1 MDWSELPQHIL
12 HHILNFVPTKEAAR
26 TSILSKTW
34 KSTWD
39 SRSKVDLDLN
49 IFEPYEENFP
59 EFARKTLERY
69 VEQGLG
75 VESLKLSWTAL
86 MNNNDH
92 QILDSMKQW
101 IDFVFAA
108 GNNLKRLMIISGSPY
123 MLNLRASNTLVTLSL
138 YDCKLENNNIS
149 ENIKFPSLKNLNLR
163 FTSLTSDIIHKI
175 FLRGS
180 PFLKSFYLIS
190 CDGLESLVVSGL
202 VWITHIF
209 VEYCQSLRRVDIQAP
224 NLQCFSFFNR
234 SRFLQKHDK
243 CEINLG
249 NCDASLKELT
259 LGTFE
264 LPSDDKCWLQ
274 SMVSRFVSLE
284 SLHLCNLYNANK
296 EAIKISNPSLRRLVI
311 RNCTSFEDTTV
322 INAPNLRSVEF
333 LLNGYPFYSLPKSNK
348 LSLVQFSSDLNNQP
362 VNAIWFRKLKELFA
376 ETSHMEDTRMSIR
389 CNKKDEF
396 YEKLRIGWSK
406 RPRYLPDAEP
416 YDLKNIKIESVNL
429 EQDIDIREDIDAA
442 LLQAYRALSFKFT
455 RLIDLPYYNKRCSG
469 EIAAEEHRKILEAK
483 EHRKIFKST
492 IGAKRHR

>member
-123 MLNLRASNTLVTLSL
+123 MLNLRASNTL
-138 YDCKLENNNIS
+138 
-149 ENIKFPSLKNLNLR
+149 
-163 FTSLTSDIIHKI
+163 
-175 FLRGS
+175 
-180 PFLKSFYLIS
+180 
-190 CDGLESLVVSGL
+190 
-202 VWITHIF
+202 
-209 VEYCQSLRRVDIQAP
+209 SLRRVDIQAP